1 MLNAETK
8 ARVHEFVFT
17 YMHSAV
23 MDLPA
28 GPYYLTFR
36 NRDSEPKII
45 KFQMGEEEV
54 ETEEEAEDITKMSEL
69 SDDLRLSR
77 K

>member
-1 MLNAETK
+1 M
-8 ARVHEFVFT
+8 HEAVFT
-17 YMHSAV
+17 YMHSVVSA
-23 MDLPA
+23 LPP

-36 NRDSEPKII
+36 NRDNHQKTI
-45 KFQMGEEEV
+45 KFQMGEEEL

-69 SDDLRLSR
+69 SDDIRLSR